1 MRLALL
7 DRLFT
12 ICMLA
17 LGLFVTVSAWNYGL
31 YREAVPGPG
40 FFPVIAGLMMTL
52 LAAGILIR
60 DLAGRER
67 LEGDIPRA
75 VIFGVAGVTAAIL
88 AFVYIAPVTGMAIAA
103 GIAIAVI
110 GYLTEEPQR
119 KGATFAVKLVALS
132 VATIVACHIL
142 FGVIIGAPLDF

>member
-40 FFPVIAGLMMTL
+40 FFPVISGLMMTL

-75 VIFGVAGVTAAIL
+75 VIFGIAGVTAAIL

-110 GYLTEEPQR
+110 GYLTEEPLR
-119 KGATFAVKLVALS
+119 KGATFTVKLVALS
-132 VATIVACHIL
+132 VATILACHIL
-142 FGVIIGAPLDF
+142 FGVIIDVPLDF